1 MPELPEVEAVRR
13 IAERALRGRRI
24 IRAHLSRRRLCAPQT
39 PEEFTRAV
47 AGRRFTSSERRGKN
61 ILLHFDEVTLWIH
74 LRMTGRLY
82 PVAGPQLRPASTS
95 AYFLL
100 DDGRTLVFEDPRGL
114 GVMRAAKRDE
124 IEDRLSGLGIDPL
137 SKTFTAD
144 AFASLARASRGA
156 VKPFL
161 MDQKRIAGLGNI
173 YAAEALFRAG
183 IDPRRK
189 AASLSPARIGRLREA
204 IAQVLV
210 EAVGSAERAYQKPG
224 AFAEGE
230 SFHPAVYGREGE
242 SCRRCG
248 CTVRRIRQGGRSTYF
263 CPGCQR

>member
-24 IRAHLSRRRLCAPQT
+24 VSAHISRRRLCAPQT

-47 AGRRFTSSERRGKN
+47 AGRRFVSSERRGKN
-61 ILLHFDEVTLWIH
+61 ILLHFDGISLWIH
-74 LRMTGRLY
+74 LRMTGSLY
-82 PVAGPQLRPASTS
+82 PVPGRQLPPASAS
-95 AYFLL
+95 AHFLL
-100 DDGRTLVFEDPRGL
+100 DNGRALVFDDPRGL

-124 IEDRLSGLGIDPL
+124 IENRLSGIGVDPL
-137 SKTFTAD
+137 SKSFTAD
-144 AFASLARASRGA
+144 VLAALARSSRGA
-156 VKPFL
+156 VKPLL

-173 YAAEALFRAG
+173 YAAEALFQAG

-189 AASLSPARIGRLREA
+189 AASLSSSRIGRLRDA
-204 IAQVLV
+204 IAQALA
-210 EAVGSAERAYQKPG
+210 EAVRSAERAYRKPG
-224 AFAEGE
+224 GFAEGE
-230 SFHPAVYGREGE
+230 RFHPAVYGREGE

-248 CTVRRIRQGGRSTYF
+248 RTVRRIRQSGRSTYF